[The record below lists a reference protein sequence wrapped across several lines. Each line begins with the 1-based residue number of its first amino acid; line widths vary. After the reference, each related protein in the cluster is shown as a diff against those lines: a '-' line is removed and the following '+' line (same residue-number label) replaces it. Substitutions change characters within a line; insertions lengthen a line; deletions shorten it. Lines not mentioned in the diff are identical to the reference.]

1 MHVIAAKAVCFKE
14 ALSDD
19 FKIYSKNV
27 ISNAKILSERLI
39 KNGFKIFS
47 GGTDTH
53 LMLLDLRDFNITGKD
68 AEASL
73 VRSNITCN
81 KNGIPFD
88 TQSPMITSGI
98 RLGTPHVLPEVLT
111 NEFKLVGDLITK
123 VLKGLSENGQNN
135 SKIEKE
141 VQEVVDVCAAFL
153 YIVIRYNI
161 NTNAL
166 SIL

>member
-27 ISNAKILSERLI
+27 ISNAQVLAKKLSNE
-39 KNGFKIFS
+39 GFKIFS

-53 LMLLDLRDFNITGKD
+53 LMLVDLRDFNVTGKD

-98 RLGTPHVLPEVLT
+98 RLGTPACT
-111 NEFKLVGDLITK
+111 TRGFGSKEFELIGSLISK
-123 VLKGLSENGQNN
+123 VIKGLSENGENN

-141 VQEVVDVCAAFL
+141 VQKEVIDLCTSFPI
-153 YIVIRYNI
+153 Y
-161 NTNAL
+161 
-166 SIL
+166 SD